1 MSSLTVRSWQM
12 NGDMIGR
19 VIKGRYKLIDER
31 GRGSFA
37 TVYVARDTE
46 NNHIY
51 AIKVMHLELSSDGE
65 LLARFQ
71 REAHIHLNL
80 SDPHIVRIVDY
91 GNDNQTYFIVMEYI
105 DGQNLKYHMLTHG
118 SMEPLR
124 AINYSRQIVE
134 GLETAY
140 KQGVVHRDI
149 KPQNILING
158 KDVVKIVDFG
168 LARSRETVTLTQ
180 SNVFMGTAY
189 YISPE
194 QAESGRSADTRS
206 DLYSVAAVLFEML
219 AGEPPFEGDTAVD
232 IVVKHMNEKVPSICR
247 LRPDLP
253 PEMDLFM
260 QKAMAKLPADRYG
273 TPREF
278 IAAIEQLQQRVP
290 PMQAE
295 RQETGERAPI
305 ANNGYE
311 PQGTREAQPGR
322 VQGASGAQ
330 GVQSGQAGQG
340 GQPSGAQAAR
350 GERILANTPAA
361 PQRQARLLVLSS
373 NQAIPLNG
381 ELMVVGRH
389 DPVLGIYPEINLAD
403 KTVGRRHA
411 YLRYQNGQY
420 TVEDLNALN
429 KTRLNGVILTPHE
442 ERTLKDGDILR
453 FGSVEVRFELR

>member
-1 MSSLTVRSWQM
+1 M

-51 AIKVMHLELSSDGE
+51 AVKVMHLELSNDGE

-91 GNDNQTYFIVMEYI
+91 GNDNQMYYIVMEYI
-105 DGQNLKYHMLTHG
+105 DGQNLKYHMITHG
-118 SMEPLR
+118 PMEPLR
-124 AINYSRQIVE
+124 ALNYTRQIAE
-134 GLETAY
+134 GLDAAN

-149 KPQNILING
+149 KPQNILISG

-194 QAESGRSADTRS
+194 QAESGRSADIRS
-206 DLYSVAAVLFEML
+206 DLYSAATVLFEML
-219 AGEPPFEGDTAVD
+219 TGNPPFEGETAVD
-232 IVVKHMNEKVPSICR
+232 IVIKHMNEKVPSICR

-253 PEMDLFM
+253 VEVDIFM
-260 QKAMAKLPADRYG
+260 QKAMAKAPADRYA
-273 TPREF
+273 TPQEF
-278 IAAIEQLQQRVP
+278 IAALDQLQERIQAMPPGKRVSGP
-290 PMQAE
+290 
-295 RQETGERAPI
+295 
-305 ANNGYE
+305 GYE
-311 PQGTREAQPGR
+311 QKPG
-322 VQGASGAQ
+322 A
-330 GVQSGQAGQG
+330 AG
-340 GQPSGAQAAR
+340 PAIS
-350 GERILANTPAA
+350 PAA
-361 PQRQARLLVLSS
+361 PPKQARIVVISS
-373 NQAIPLNG
+373 GQQIPLTG
-381 ELMVVGRH
+381 ELMVVGRQ
-389 DPVLGIYPEINLAD
+389 DPILGIFPEINLAD

-411 YLRYQNGQY
+411 YLRNQQGAY

-429 KTRLNGVILTPHE
+429 KTRLNGITLTPHE

>member
-1 MSSLTVRSWQM
+1 MM
-12 NGDMIGR
+12 NGDMLGR
-19 VIKGRYKLIDER
+19 VINGKYKLIDER

-51 AIKVMHLELSSDGE
+51 AIKVMHLELSGDGE

-80 SDPHIVRIVDY
+80 SDPHIARIVDY
-91 GNDNQTYFIVMEYI
+91 GNDSSMYYIVMEYI

-118 SMEPLR
+118 PMDPLR
-124 AINYSRQIVE
+124 ALNYTRQIVE

-149 KPQNILING
+149 KPQNILVNG
-158 KDVVKIVDFG
+158 RDVVKIVDFG

-206 DLYSVAAVLFEML
+206 DLYSVATVLFEML
-219 AGEPPFEGDTAVD
+219 TGSPPFEGETAVD
-232 IVVKHMNEKVPSICR
+232 IVIKHMNEKVPSICR
-247 LRPDLP
+247 IRPDLP
-253 PEMDLFM
+253 MEMDMFM
-260 QKAMAKLPADRYG
+260 QKAMAKSPAERYA
-273 TPREF
+273 TPQEF
-278 IAAIEQLQQRVP
+278 IAALDRLQERIQAMPLSKRVP
-290 PMQAE
+290 EP
-295 RQETGERAPI
+295 
-305 ANNGYE
+305 GYE
-311 PQGTREAQPGR
+311 QNLGNVGNSAVKQ
-322 VQGASGAQ
+322 V
-330 GVQSGQAGQG
+330 V
-340 GQPSGAQAAR
+340 
-350 GERILANTPAA
+350 A
-361 PQRQARLLVLSS
+361 PPKQARLIVISS
-373 NQAIPLNG
+373 GQPIPLNG
-381 ELMVVGRH
+381 ELMVVGRQ
-389 DPVLGIYPEINLAD
+389 DPILGIFPEINLAD

-411 YLRYQNGQY
+411 YVRNQQGTY

-429 KTRLNGVILTPHE
+429 KTRLNGITLTPHE

>member
-1 MSSLTVRSWQM
+1 M

-51 AIKVMHLELSSDGE
+51 AVKVMHLELSNDGE

-80 SDPHIVRIVDY
+80 SDLHIVRIVDY
-91 GNDNQTYFIVMEYI
+91 GYDNQMHFIVMEYI
-105 DGQNLKYHMLTHG
+105 DGQNLKYHMITQG
-118 SMEPLR
+118 PMEPLR
-124 AINYSRQIVE
+124 ALNYTRQIVE

-158 KDVVKIVDFG
+158 NDVVKIVDFG

-206 DLYSVAAVLFEML
+206 DLYSVATVLFEML
-219 AGEPPFEGDTAVD
+219 TGNPPFEGETAVD
-232 IVVKHMNEKVPSICR
+232 IVIKHMNEKVPSVCR

-253 PEMDLFM
+253 AEMDTFM
-260 QKAMAKLPADRYG
+260 QKAMAKAPTDRFA
-273 TPREF
+273 TPQEF
-278 IAAIEQLQQRVP
+278 IAALDQLQDRIQAMPPSKRVP
-290 PMQAE
+290 KP
-295 RQETGERAPI
+295 
-305 ANNGYE
+305 GYE
-311 PQGTREAQPGR
+311 QKPGTVGSSEPPT
-322 VQGASGAQ
+322 V
-330 GVQSGQAGQG
+330 
-340 GQPSGAQAAR
+340 PSK
-350 GERILANTPAA
+350 
-361 PQRQARLLVLSS
+361 QARLVVISS
-373 NQAIPLNG
+373 GQQISLNG
-381 ELMVVGRH
+381 ELMVVGRQ
-389 DPVLGIYPEINLAD
+389 DPILGIFPEINLAD

-411 YLRYQNGQY
+411 YLRNQQGIY

-429 KTRLNGVILTPHE
+429 KTRLNGVTLTPHE

>member
-1 MSSLTVRSWQM
+1 M
-12 NGDMIGR
+12 NGDMLGR

-51 AIKVMHLELSSDGE
+51 AIKVMHLELSNDGE

-91 GNDNQTYFIVMEYI
+91 GNDSSMYFIVMEYI

-118 SMEPLR
+118 PMDPLQ
-124 AINYSRQIVE
+124 ALNYTRQIVE
-134 GLETAY
+134 GVDTAY

-149 KPQNILING
+149 KPQNILVNG
-158 KDVVKIVDFG
+158 KGVVKIVDFG

-206 DLYSVAAVLFEML
+206 DLYSVATVLFEML
-219 AGEPPFEGDTAVD
+219 TGSPPFEGETAVD
-232 IVVKHMNEKVPSICR
+232 IVIKHMNEKVPSICR
-247 LRPDLP
+247 IRPDLP
-253 PEMDLFM
+253 MEMDTFM
-260 QKAMAKLPADRYG
+260 QKAMAKSPADRFA
-273 TPREF
+273 TPQEF
-278 IAAIEQLQQRVP
+278 IAALDQLQERIQAMPQSKRVP
-290 PMQAE
+290 EP
-295 RQETGERAPI
+295 
-305 ANNGYE
+305 GYE
-311 PQGTREAQPGR
+311 QQPGNIGT
-322 VQGASGAQ
+322 GAGKPVAAPPK
-330 GVQSGQAGQG
+330 QACLVVLST
-340 GQPSGAQAAR
+340 GQP
-350 GERILANTPAA
+350 
-361 PQRQARLLVLSS
+361 
-373 NQAIPLNG
+373 IPLTG
-381 ELMVVGRH
+381 ELMVVGRQ
-389 DPVLGIYPEINLAD
+389 DPILGIFPEVNLAD

-411 YLRYQNGQY
+411 YLRNQQGTY

-429 KTRLNGVILTPHE
+429 KTRLNGITLTPHE
-442 ERTLKDGDILR
+442 ERILKDGDILR